1 MMCGNKKASDIMR
14 NFVAGC
20 IMATAAAGMLASCAE
35 KQDFDENDAMHIEV
49 AHISADMAK
58 VRDYVPLYAVV
69 AHRGTTYWAPEETEA
84 AWRWAREMGADYLES
99 DLQSSK
105 DGVVLANHDESL
117 ERTTNIG
124 DVYADHIP
132 ATRSDFYRSF
142 RNADGTQHFSEDDI
156 EAQCRRDE
164 ADFVAYR
171 TKSYYYHELLA
182 LDAGSWFNAAS
193 PEQARP
199 SFAAVGG
206 THLYVSALQDQ
217 MAYARGK
224 MLKRDGNGERV
235 LTYRIKDKYKDM
247 TLAQIYNAEK
257 KTVKC
262 DNSGMAYSYA
272 PEYMD
277 FVEYDFANAYVD
289 DPQDTGNRPGIYIE
303 FKKPEV
309 NPGDMEVRVYN
320 LLDENGWNIVTKPE
334 AGNAFYFGGKVNVG
348 NTNGKVVMQTFSKD
362 ALAKVHDVFEGKV
375 PMCYLLWKKNDPT
388 GVKHETAEGYA
399 SIIKEGLD
407 NGAHIIGPS
416 ISGEPNNYYNLNSP
430 WQACLI
436 RRSGMLNHPFT
447 FDSEEQMTTYTGRSA
462 TDETGEY
469 GKILNVTVPPT
480 AHSVSTTAV
489 SSQVR
494 LDGLFTN
501 LPGMSLRYLIENG
514 YRCNANI
521 PNPFHDGQVYDNSD
535 ASSVVPDA
543 GETLQRLGY

>member
-1 MMCGNKKASDIMR
+1 MEFEKKNVAMR
-14 NFVAGC
+14 KSFVS
-20 IMATAAAGMLASCAE
+20 IITTAAVMACLLASCAE
-35 KQDFDENDAMHIEV
+35 KQDFGENDAMHIEV

-105 DGVVLANHDESL
+105 DGVILANHDESL
-117 ERTTNIG
+117 VRTTNIG
-124 DVYADHIP
+124 DVYADQLP
-132 ATRSDFYRSF
+132 ATRGDFYRSF
-142 RNADGTQHFSEDDI
+142 RNADGTQHFSDTDI

-164 ADFVAYR
+164 ADFVPYR

-193 PEQARP
+193 PAQARTA
-199 SFAAVGG
+199 FAAAGG

-217 MAYARGK
+217 MVYAMGK
-224 MLKRDGNGERV
+224 MLKRDDNGERI

-262 DNSGMAYSYA
+262 DNSGVAYAYA

-309 NPGDMEVRVYN
+309 NPADMEVRVYN
-320 LLDENGWNIVTKPE
+320 LLAENGWNIIVKPE
-334 AGNAFYFGGKVNVG
+334 IGHAFYTDGKVNVG

-362 ALAKVHDVFEGKV
+362 ALVKVREVFEGKV
-375 PMCYLLWKKNDPT
+375 PMCYLLWKKNDST
-388 GVKHETAEGYA
+388 GVRHETPEGYA

-416 ISGEPNNYYNLNSP
+416 ISGEPNNYYELNSP

-447 FDSEEQMTTYTGRSA
+447 FDSEEQMSRYTGHSA
-462 TDETGEY
+462 DATGEY
-469 GKILNVTVPPT
+469 GEILNVTVPPT
-480 AHSVSTTAV
+480 DHSSSTTLV
-489 SSQVR
+489 TSQVR
-494 LDGLFTN
+494 LDGVFTN
-501 LPGMSLRYLIENG
+501 LSGMSLRYLIENG
-514 YRCNANI
+514 YRCNAKL
-521 PNPFHDGQVYDNSD
+521 PNPFYEDRVYDNSE
-535 ASSVVPDA
+535 APSVVPDA
-543 GETLQRLGY
+543 SETLQRLGY

>member
-1 MMCGNKKASDIMR
+1 MRKIAVCCMMAA
-14 NFVAGC
+14 VAV
-20 IMATAAAGMLASCAE
+20 AGMLASCAE
-35 KQDFDENDAMHIEV
+35 EHNVENTDALHFEV

-69 AHRGTTYWAPEETEA
+69 AHRGTTFWAPEETEA

-117 ERTTNIG
+117 VRTTDIA
-124 DVYADHIP
+124 DVYADRIP
-132 ATRSDFYRSF
+132 ATRADFYRSF
-142 RNADGTQHFSEDDI
+142 RNADGTQHFPEDDI

-164 ADFVAYR
+164 ADFVPYR

-182 LDAGSWFNAAS
+182 LDAGGWFNAAC

-206 THLYVSALQDQ
+206 KHLYVSALQDQ

-235 LTYRIKDKYKDM
+235 LPYRIKEQYKDM
-247 TLAQIYNAEK
+247 TLAQIHNAEK

-262 DNSGMAYSYA
+262 DNPGTACAYA
-272 PEYMD
+272 AEYMD

-303 FKKPEV
+303 FKKPAV
-309 NPGDMEVRVYN
+309 NPADMEVRVYN
-320 LLDENGWNIVTKPE
+320 LLDENGWNIITKPE
-334 AGNAFYFGGKVNVG
+334 TGNNFYSGGKVNVG

-362 ALAKVHDVFEGKV
+362 ALAKVHDVFGGKV
-375 PMCYLLWKKNDPT
+375 PVCYLLWKKNDST
-388 GVKHETAEGYA
+388 GVRYETVAGYA

-416 ISGEPNNYYNLNSP
+416 ISGEPNNYDELDSP

-447 FDSEEQMTTYTGRSA
+447 FDSVEQMARCTGRSTA
-462 TDETGEY
+462 GETGEY
-469 GKILNVTVPPT
+469 GEVLNVTVPPT
-480 AHSVSTTAV
+480 AHSASGTAV
-489 SSQVR
+489 SSQVL

-501 LPGMSLRYLIENG
+501 LSGMSLRYLIENG
-514 YRCNANI
+514 YRCNANL
-521 PNPFHDGQVYDNSD
+521 PNPFYKDRVYDNSQ
-535 ASSVVPDA
+535 APSEVPDA